1 MLLIPRHREKSPVLL
16 CEFKASLVYS
26 QNCPRQRN
34 IVSERERENM
44 MAIIL
49 YTASWGEMRELYED
63 SRNYDTMRQI

>member
-34 IVSERERENM
+34 IVSKRERERE
-44 MAIIL
+44 
-49 YTASWGEMRELYED
+49 
-63 SRNYDTMRQI
+63 YDGNHFVYCFLGGNERVI